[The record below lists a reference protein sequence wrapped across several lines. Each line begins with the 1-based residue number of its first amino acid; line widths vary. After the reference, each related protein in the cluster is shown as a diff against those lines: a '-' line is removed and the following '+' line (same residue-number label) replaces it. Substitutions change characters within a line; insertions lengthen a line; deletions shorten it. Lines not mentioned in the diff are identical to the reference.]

1 MLAVIF
7 LLLVAVNKSYLVEL
21 VLLEFDAL
29 PVQQFFINFLEMFL
43 LGIAEENVI
52 VVFVDEAVE
61 GVAVNEHLL

>member
-43 LGIAEENVI
+43 LGIAEENVV